1 MVKPLGARRSLLAW
15 SERAASAQKTRP
27 DFAAPRRAGAIPD
40 LPRAVAPAGR
50 LRGYEVAGI
59 GARFASEGHLQSR
72 LPAMAKAQRKNK
84 ERVTVQ
90 TIADR
95 AGVSIA
101 AVSSVLTNRQVER
114 RISSATV
121 AKVRAISAKLGYL
134 PNINARR
141 LRSGNRQKNNIILAF
156 VTSFEAPLNLASH
169 LIMELRNLVH
179 GSDLDTRGMTFSVMV
194 EMFPAGQLAAMPGLL
209 TGDHF
214 NAAIITNTTPVDDH
228 FLIHSQLPYPVVLV
242 NRTVPRYACVV
253 EDPAAG
259 ALAAKVLIQRKS
271 RKLAVLS
278 GRPLTQTTQRRL
290 ASFRQ
295 GVARELLP
303 PPAEIVADELTEASA
318 YAAISRWFD
327 RGEMIDGLYAVT
339 DGLAVGAYRA
349 IKERGWLIPRD
360 VAVVGVGDYDLSAF
374 FDPPLSTVG
383 VTRGILGKEAGRSLL
398 RQLEQP
404 GFALRKVVIPV
415 YSELRASTGH

>member
-1 MVKPLGARRSLLAW
+1 
-15 SERAASAQKTRP
+15 
-27 DFAAPRRAGAIPD
+27 
-40 LPRAVAPAGR
+40 
-50 LRGYEVAGI
+50 
-59 GARFASEGHLQSR
+59 
-72 LPAMAKAQRKNK
+72 
-84 ERVTVQ
+84 
-90 TIADR
+90 
-95 AGVSIA
+95 
-101 AVSSVLTNRQVER
+101 
-114 RISSATV
+114 
-121 AKVRAISAKLGYL
+121 
-134 PNINARR
+134 
-141 LRSGNRQKNNIILAF
+141 
-156 VTSFEAPLNLASH
+156 
-169 LIMELRNLVH
+169 LVH
-179 GSDLDTRGMTFSVMV
+179 GSDLDTRGLTFSLMV

-209 TGDHF
+209 S
-214 NAAIITNTTPVDDH
+214 AITLTPRSFTNTTPLDDH
-228 FLIHSQLPYPVVLV
+228 FLIRAHLPYPVVLV

-278 GRPLTQTTQRRL
+278 GRPLTQTIQRWL
-290 ASFRQ
+290 ASFSQ

-303 PPAEIVADELTEASA
+303 PPAEMVADELTEPSA
-318 YAAISRWFD
+318 CAAISRWFD

-339 DGLAVGAYRA
+339 DGLAVEAYRA

-398 RQLEQP
+398 GQLEQL